1 MNRRP
6 LARKAIHPVTVLS
19 SFDWPTFKVWVFK
32 KYAKSYAHTVMT
44 YTKKYNHLLFGNLR
58 DIDLIPESTRN
69 NSIKALIILS
79 KYLGYHEEFRSAL
92 KSYGIKLHRPDAFVS
107 FTRMYT
113 NHNSDLWQWYAA
125 IQPALNPNER
135 LLLEYLRFSG
145 LRKEEGIISF
155 NKIIEL
161 SKEGK
166 LANYLNDDGLLEHFQ
181 FKKQFLRGTK
191 NVYISIVPKSLID
204 QIARSEPVGYN
215 AILKRLQRRKM
226 RGRICELRDAYGTFM
241 VRHGLIKEEVDLL
254 QGRIPPSIF
263 IRHYWSPSFKELR
276 DRTLEALSKM
286 EQENKVPS
294 N

>member
-1 MNRRP
+1 
-6 LARKAIHPVTVLS
+6 
-19 SFDWPTFKVWVFK
+19 
-32 KYAKSYAHTVMT
+32 MT
-44 YTKKYNHLLFGNLR
+44 YTKKYHRLLLGNLR
-58 DIDLIPESTRN
+58 DIEYIPESTRN
-69 NSIKALIILS
+69 NSIKSLIILS

-92 KSYGIKLHRPDAFVS
+92 KSYGIKLHRPDAFIS

-113 NHNSDLWQWYAA
+113 NHNSDLWQWYSA
-125 IQPALNPNER
+125 IQPFLNSNEK
-135 LLLEYLRFSG
+135 LLLEYLRLSG

-166 LANYLNDDGLLEHFQ
+166 LSNYLNDDGLLEHFQ

-191 NVYISIVPKSLID
+191 NVYLSIVPKSLIEE
-204 QIARSEPVGYN
+204 IAKSEHVGYN

-226 RGRICELRDAYGTFM
+226 RSRICELRDAYGTFM
-241 VRHGLIKEEVDLL
+241 VRNGLIKEEVDLL

-276 DRTLEALSKM
+276 NRTLEALEKM
-286 EQENKVPS
+286 SQPQS
-294 N
+294 PGL